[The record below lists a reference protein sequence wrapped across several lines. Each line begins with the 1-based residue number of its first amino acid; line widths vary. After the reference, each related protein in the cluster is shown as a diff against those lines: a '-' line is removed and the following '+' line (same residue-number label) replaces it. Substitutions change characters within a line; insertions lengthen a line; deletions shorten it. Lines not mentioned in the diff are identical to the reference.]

1 MPSDADKPKKAKKA
15 KKAKGPRSK
24 RKLIL
29 VVGVI
34 VLALGGGF
42 FFTRGPSAP
51 VADLT
56 KEPGSVVALTPITLN
71 LSDGRFLKAGL
82 SLQLSKAADTA
93 AASGSHASSSSSAA
107 AGSTS
112 GFDGAKALDAAIS
125 VLGARSYAQ
134 LLAPGGR
141 AKAQLDLTKEVAHRY
156 EGEVLK
162 VYFTEFVMQ

>member
-1 MPSDADKPKKAKKA
+1 MATATPDEAKKA
-15 KKAKGPRSK
+15 KKAKGPKNK
-24 RKLIL
+24 RKRIV
-29 VVGVI
+29 VVGVL

-42 FFTRGPSAP
+42 FFTRGSSAP
-51 VADLT
+51 APDLT
-56 KEPGSVVALTPITLN
+56 NEPGAVVALAPITLN
-71 LSDGRFLKAGL
+71 LADGRFLKAGL
-82 SLQLSKAADTA
+82 SLQLSKAAGAEGA
-93 AASGSHASSSSSAA
+93 AGHSSSDAST
-107 AGSTS
+107 GST

-156 EGEVLK
+156 EGDVLK